1 LSSNELEEIVVMGKV
16 LVPFGINGWIKVYSF
31 TEEKESFL
39 AYKKKLFLS
48 KDQKSWLEVSVKAIK
63 LRGKMIIAK
72 ISEIKDRTQAE
83 CYKDYL
89 IGVPKSFLPQLEDGQ
104 YYWSDLIGC
113 EMFNL
118 QNISFGVVNTFI
130 ETGANDVIVVKG
142 DRERLVPYN
151 KKTVL
156 KVDIKNSK
164 IIVDWNEEF

>member
-1 LSSNELEEIVVMGKV
+1 
-16 LVPFGINGWIKVYSF
+16 
-31 TEEKESFL
+31 
-39 AYKKKLFLS
+39 
-48 KDQKSWLEVSVKAIK
+48 
-63 LRGKMIIAK
+63 
-72 ISEIKDRTQAE
+72 
-83 CYKDYL
+83 
-89 IGVPKSFLPQLEDGQ
+89 
-104 YYWSDLIGC
+104 
-113 EMFNL
+113 MFNL